1 MLWLAGYFQ
10 VFLVGSRFVLNFLNF
25 VPASVCLY
33 YSTPT
38 ENCKVR
44 NQSHTI
50 LGRQEVSTRVN
61 TVGALL
67 EDVNSLLLISAIFSW
82 KLFKVKR
89 YFRAVVRVGHFWVWC
104 LFCITNSLSI
114 LYVDTVHGKDKTGN
128 INVSAVALMTEM
140 FLLTLFASAINFI
153 GHETYV
159 KWVEDRFWDQLT
171 VQRLFKPLFRVVLC
185 AYFFRNLGLF
195 LYDTA
200 LVSMSISLLNG
211 RQVEGSRDWDSLL
224 LLLSAAFRGSFTK
237 FFFEKM
243 FQGQSL
249 PPVRCCHIQCLGRA
263 KILSGC
269 LQSSCSVTRANHEP
283 TSTSNH
289 ESTSSQTRVKPNVF
303 LPFLFRPENRNRL

>member
-1 MLWLAGYFQ
+1 MLWFAGYFQ
-10 VFLVGSRFVLNFLNF
+10 VFLVVSRFVLNVLNF

-33 YSTPT
+33 YSVPT
-38 ENCKVR
+38 ENCNVR
-44 NQSHTI
+44 NQSHNI
-50 LGRQEVSTRVN
+50 LGRQEVSNTVN

-67 EDVNSLLLISAIFSW
+67 EDGNSLLLISAIFSW

-114 LYVDTVHGKDKTGN
+114 LYVDIVHGTDKTGK
-128 INVSAVALMTEM
+128 INVNTVALITEM

-153 GHETYV
+153 THETYV
-159 KWVEDRFWDQLT
+159 KWVEDRFWDQLS
-171 VQRLFKPLFRVVLC
+171 VQRVFKPLFRVVLC

-200 LVSMSISLLNG
+200 LVSMSISLLKG
-211 RQVEGSRDWDSLL
+211 GQVEGIRDWDSLL

-249 PPVRCCHIQCLGRA
+249 PPVRCFLIQC
-263 KILSGC
+263 
-269 LQSSCSVTRANHEP
+269 
-283 TSTSNH
+283 
-289 ESTSSQTRVKPNVF
+289 F
-303 LPFLFRPENRNRL
+303 

>member
-1 MLWLAGYFQ
+1 MLWFAGCFQ
-10 VFLVGSRFVLNFLNF
+10 VFLVILRFVLNILNF

-44 NQSHTI
+44 NQSHNI
-50 LGRQEVSTRVN
+50 LGQEVSNTVN

-67 EDVNSLLLISAIFSW
+67 EDGNSLLLISVIFSW

-89 YFRAVVRVGHFWVWC
+89 YVRAVVRVGHFWVWC

-114 LYVDTVHGKDKTGN
+114 LYVDIVHGKNKTGK
-128 INVSAVALMTEM
+128 INVNAVALIIEM

-153 GHETYV
+153 THETYV
-159 KWVEDRFWDQLT
+159 KWVEDRFWNQLT
-171 VQRLFKPLFRVVLC
+171 VQRVFKPLFRVVLC

-200 LVSMSISLLNG
+200 LVSMSISVLKG
-211 RQVEGSRDWDSLL
+211 AQVEGLRDWDSLL

-249 PPVRCCHIQCLGRA
+249 PPVRCFDIQCFGKVKTFQDFCGHYGGTWLRGR
-263 KILSGC
+263 GGGGGGG
-269 LQSSCSVTRANHEP
+269 EP
-283 TSTSNH
+283 H
-289 ESTSSQTRVKPNVF
+289 WEA
-303 LPFLFRPENRNRL
+303 RPERGEA